1 MKNEEIMTSEY
12 FCVGI
17 TVVIVNPD
25 SYGAVGKILEINDLG
40 IVFEITRSGSWGG
53 VYNKGEVVFIP
64 YSINLIMKLY

>member
-1 MKNEEIMTSEY
+1 MTSEY

-53 VYNKGEVVFIP
+53 FIIREKWSSFHIQ
-64 YSINLIMKLY
+64 SI